1 MMKMKRLPMILAALV
16 LAVTA
21 AAQSSFTVGQFNM
34 RYDSSKDKERGEGW
48 DVRSQKIFDMVN
60 FEGWD
65 IIGAQELLHNQM
77 LDLKNGLDGYDY
89 IGVGRNDGKTKG
101 EYAAIFYKTSRM
113 KCLENGQFWL
123 SETPEVPG
131 SKGWDTSQCRICTW
145 GKFEDK
151 TTKWQF
157 WVFNLH
163 MDHKGIVARRE
174 GAKLVLSRIKEMCGD
189 DPYILT
195 GDFNVD
201 QKNEI
206 YSIIMDSGMLQDAF
220 HAAKHR
226 MAETG
231 SMNYFKPDFNTDCR
245 IDHVF
250 LSPGFKVHDY
260 GLLTYSFWTPVE
272 VTEEMQAAIDA
283 GQEGVVVHQQRMIS
297 DHYPVSVCVE
307 LPRLRAPQ
315 DWAQYARYEEKNKG
329 VKKPKVVFIGDS
341 ITDGWYRM
349 HPEFFDENNYVGRGI
364 SGQVTAQMLAR
375 FRSDVINLDPEK
387 VVILAG
393 TNDIAMNQGFVSLDH
408 IYENIVSMA
417 ELAKCN
423 GIKVLIGSILP
434 ADRYSWSWEVSS
446 ERTIESIR
454 EMNDRLKAYAKKNR
468 MQYVDYF
475 SAMVDENMALK
486 KEYQRDAV
494 HPNLAGYA
502 VMEEVV
508 QAVLNK

>member
-1 MMKMKRLPMILAALV
+1 MKRITIIVALIISGFTV
-16 LAVTA
+16 F
-21 AAQSSFTVGQFNM
+21 AQSYFTVGQYNM
-34 RYDSSKDKERGEGW
+34 RYDSSKDRENGYGW
-48 DVRSQKIFDMVN
+48 ELRSKSIIDMVN

-163 MDHKGIVARRE
+163 MDHRGVVARRE

-231 SMNYFKPDFNTDCR
+231 SMNYFKP
-245 IDHVF
+245 
-250 LSPGFKVHDY
+250 GFKVHDY

-297 DHYPVSVCVE
+297 DHYPVSVRVE

-494 HPNLAGYA
+494 HPNLAGYS

-508 QAVLNK
+508 QKALK

>member
-60 FEGWD
+60 YEGWD

-77 LDLKNGLDGYDY
+77 NDLMKGLDGYDY
-89 IGVGRNDGKTKG
+89 IGVGRNDGVTKG
-101 EYAAIFYKTSRM
+101 EYAPIFFRTSRM

-123 SETPEVPG
+123 SETPEVAG

-145 GKFEDK
+145 GRFEDK

-201 QKNEI
+201 QKNEV

-250 LSPGFKVHDY
+250 LSPGFKVHNY

-272 VTEEMQAAIDA
+272 ITEEMQAAIDA

-375 FRSDVINLDPEK
+375 FRADVIDLNPET

-393 TNDIAMNQGFVSLDH
+393 TNDIAMNQGYVPLEH
-408 IYENIVSMA
+408 IFGNIVSMA
-417 ELAKCN
+417 EIAKAN
-423 GIKVLIGSILP
+423 GIKVVLCSILP
-434 ADRYSWSWEVSS
+434 ADGYSWSWEVSR
-446 ERTIESIR
+446 ERAISSIL
-454 EMNDRLKAYAKKNR
+454 ELNSKIKAYARKNK
-468 MQYVDYF
+468 MKYADYF
-475 SAMVDENMALK
+475 AAMADEDNAMI
-486 KEYQRDAV
+486 KEYQNDAV
-494 HPNLAGYA
+494 HPNAAGYV
-502 VMEEVV
+502 VMEEVI
-508 QAVLNK
+508 QKILQK

>member
-1 MMKMKRLPMILAALV
+1 MKKLFLSLCLIISGLSAI
-16 LAVTA
+16 
-21 AAQSSFTVGQFNM
+21 AQSSFTVGQYNM
-34 RYDSSKDKERGEGW
+34 RYDSSKDRENGYGW
-48 DVRSQKIFDMVN
+48 ELRSKSIIDMVN
-60 FEGWD
+60 YEGWD
-65 IIGAQELLHNQM
+65 IIGAQELLHRQI

-89 IGVGRNDGKTKG
+89 IGVGRNDGETKG
-101 EYAAIFYKTSRM
+101 EYAAIFYKTNRM
-113 KCLENGQFWL
+113 KCLDSGQFWL
-123 SETPEVPG
+123 SETPDVAG

-145 GKFEDK
+145 GRFEDK
-151 TTKWQF
+151 QTKWNF

-163 MDHKGIVARRE
+163 MDHRGVVARRE
-174 GAKLVLSRIKEMCGD
+174 GAKLVLSRIKQMCGD

-231 SMNYFKPDFNTDCR
+231 SMNYFNPDYNTDCR

-250 LSPGFKVHDY
+250 LSSSFKVHNY
-260 GLLTYSFWTPVE
+260 GLLTYSFWTPIE
-272 VTEEMQAAIDA
+272 VTPQMQADIDA
-283 GQEGVVVHQQRMIS
+283 GKEGVAVHQQRMIS

-315 DWAQYARYEEKNKG
+315 DWAQYYRYEEKNKEAG
-329 VKKPKVVFIGDS
+329 KPKVVFIGDS
-341 ITDGWYRM
+341 ITDGWYRI
-349 HPEFFDENNYVGRGI
+349 HPDFFDDNNYAGRGI

-375 FRSDVINLDPEK
+375 FRSDVINLNPDK

-393 TNDIAMNQGFVSLDH
+393 TNDIAMNQGYVSLDH

-423 GIKVLIGSILP
+423 GIKVLIASILP
-434 ADRYSWSWEVSS
+434 ADHYRWSWEVSS
-446 ERTIESIR
+446 ERAINSIR
-454 EMNDRLKAYAKKNR
+454 EMNERLKAYAKKNR
-468 MQYVDYF
+468 HQYVDYF
-475 SAMVDENMALK
+475 SVMVDENNALK

-494 HPNLAGYA
+494 HPNEAGYI
-502 VMEEVV
+502 VMEEVI
-508 QAVLNK
+508 QKALKK